1 MERGTATTLG
11 FFMAG
16 ETAVELVEQHIRE
29 SEAHIA
35 RQKEVIKDLRRDGE
49 PTEAAESLL
58 RIFEETLAAQQ
69 RRADQLRL
77 QPRSR
82 T

>member
-1 MERGTATTLG
+1 
-11 FFMAG
+11 MAG
-16 ETAVELVEQHIRE
+16 ETALELVEQHIRE

-35 RQKEVIKDLRRDGE
+35 RQKEVIEELRRDGE

>member
-1 MERGTATTLG
+1 
-11 FFMAG
+11 MAG
-16 ETAVELVEQHIRE
+16 ETALQLVEQHIRE
-29 SEAHIA
+29 SEGHIA
-35 RQKEVIKDLRRDGE
+35 RQKEVIEELRRDDE

-77 QPRSR
+77 QPRLR